1 MAKGKGLGRPLSP
14 SQEGKVVR
22 ERTNGINLYL
32 PYIVQDAKNAKIE
45 CVVKD
50 FWAPRLR
57 QSLYRKLI
65 SIYFNK
71 ALLSVKDLDDMIL
84 DIEGNSIGLWHHK
97 TLRKAY
103 DLQVQFIPTPKQ
115 EKSTQAKVKKQKAN
129 TLESKSI
136 PSEGKQETK
145 QEVEAS
151 KPQS

>member
-1 MAKGKGLGRPLSP
+1 MAKGKGLGRPLAP

-32 PYIVQDAKNAKIE
+32 PYIVQDAKDAKIE

-71 ALLSVKDLDDMIL
+71 ALLGVKDLDDMIL
-84 DIEGNSIGLWHHK
+84 DLDGNSIGLWHHK
-97 TLRKAY
+97 TLRKSY
-103 DLQVQFIPTPKQ
+103 DLKVEFIPTPKQ
-115 EKSTQAKVKKQKAN
+115 EKPKQGKKQKAN
-129 TLESKSI
+129 AIEAT
-136 PSEGKQETK
+136 PSGDKQDKK

-151 KPQS
+151 TPTT